1 MRPSVPESSGP
12 LPPPL
17 YTSGRLPMGLAKLL
31 LSPDIG
37 KYGFSPEE
45 IVAVS
50 CINLG
55 FDGDERVWLELLE
68 GLRRSKGLNNG

>member
-1 MRPSVPESSGP
+1 
-12 LPPPL
+12 
-17 YTSGRLPMGLAKLL
+17 MGLAKLL